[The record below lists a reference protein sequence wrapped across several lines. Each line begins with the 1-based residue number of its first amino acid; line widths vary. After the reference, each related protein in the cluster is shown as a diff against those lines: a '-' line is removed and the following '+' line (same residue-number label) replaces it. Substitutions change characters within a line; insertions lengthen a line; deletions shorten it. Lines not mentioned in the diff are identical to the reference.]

1 MQPADADANLAKAL
15 TEMNRDDKAIPLF
28 EDAMRLDPAHPIAR
42 NRLSTLY
49 RKMGR
54 MDAPGR
60 EVRLYQQYKDRKE
73 RLRAVGKDLLI
84 QPGEFCADDVDDK

>member
-1 MQPADADANLAKAL
+1 
-15 TEMNRDDKAIPLF
+15 MNRDDKAIPPF
-28 EDAMRLDPAHPIAR
+28 EDAMRLRLADPTAR
-42 NRLSTLY
+42 NRLTTLY

-54 MDAPGR
+54 MDAPWR

-73 RLRAVGKDLLI
+73 RLRAVCKDLLI